1 MTTADAEHDDLL
13 PGILGRVQ
21 RLGTRPG
28 LGWLDTAARV
38 QARFTFDNGRYLAG
52 AISLAVLIALFPLM
66 LLALSIAGFI
76 NHGYTDVPGTVI
88 RHLGLNGAAAREI
101 TNALH
106 AADRRRQAAG
116 LIGIA
121 GLIWS
126 GFGLIRALQY
136 SYNQIWH
143 VRAHGVRDSLA
154 GIGWLVGAAALFV
167 ASSTAT
173 ALVAVLPAWLSPL
186 ALVVAT
192 ATNVALFLWSDKVL
206 PHRDIGWRA
215 LLPGAVFG
223 GIGLEVLKFFGG
235 FYLPALV
242 KHSSQLYGSI
252 GVVFALIAWL
262 LLFGH
267 LVVYASTL
275 NAVLNERRHVVRP
288 SATPRSASGPDR
300 LASS

>member
-1 MTTADAEHDDLL
+1 MTTADAEPDDRL
-13 PGILGRVQ
+13 PGVLGRVQ
-21 RLGTRPG
+21 RLGTRRG

-38 QARFTFDNGRYLAG
+38 QARFTLDNGRYLAG

-76 NHGYTDVPGTVI
+76 NHGYTDVPETVI
-88 RHLGLNGAAAREI
+88 RHLGLSGAAARQL

-116 LIGIA
+116 LIGLA

-136 SYNQIWH
+136 SYNEVWH
-143 VRAHGVRDSLA
+143 VRVHGAKDRLA
-154 GIGWLVGAAALFV
+154 GIGWLVGAGALFV
-167 ASSTAT
+167 ASSLAT

-186 ALVVAT
+186 ALIVAT

-206 PHRDIGWRA
+206 PRREIRWRA
-215 LLPGAVFG
+215 LLPGALLG
-223 GIGLEVLKFFGG
+223 GIGLELLKFFGG
-235 FYLPALV
+235 FYLPTLV

-262 LLFGH
+262 LLFGY
-267 LVVYASTL
+267 LVVYAATL
-275 NAVLNERRHVVRP
+275 NAVLNERRQVARP
-288 SATPRSASGPDR
+288 AAMRHPAPGPER